1 MQRLILG
8 IILALGVAF
17 NAFAQSPVTTYPYGV
32 TNHNDSSTI
41 TVTGTFQSIWIASAG
56 LTGRSGCAI
65 QNNGSAA
72 MYVYF
77 GPIANATT
85 PNSVKLSTG
94 QSLNCETVGGVV
106 IKDQVSI
113 TGTSGDRFYASQY

>member
-1 MQRLILG
+1 MKRLLLALLILG
-8 IILALGVAF
+8 ASLPAL
-17 NAFAQSPVTTYPYGV
+17 AQSPVTTYPYGV
-32 TNHNDSSTI
+32 TSHNDST
-41 TVTGTFQSIWIASAG
+41 TVTVTNTFQSIWIASTG

-65 QNNGSAA
+65 QNNGSAT

>member
-1 MQRLILG
+1 MKRLWLSLLL
-8 IILALGVAF
+8 LAASVSMSL
-17 NAFAQSPVTTYPYGV
+17 AQSPVTTYPYGV
-32 TNHNDSSTI
+32 TSHNDSTTVASTN
-41 TVTGTFQSIWIASAG
+41 TFQSIWIASG
-56 LTGRSGCAI
+56 SNTGRSGCAI
-65 QNNGSAA
+65 QNNGSAT

-85 PNSVKLSTG
+85 PNSIKLSTG